1 MQTLRVLTTDDEPGM
16 RSAVVRALKGFRL
29 QMEDIGEE
37 VVFETLTAESGE
49 QCLEELDRQP
59 VDILL
64 LDHKL
69 PGISGLDV
77 LDRLEGGKN
86 SGEMQTVMITAYAS
100 LDTAVSAIKK
110 GAFDFLAKPF
120 TPAELKEKVSKT
132 ATSIMLTRQAR
143 KLAAEKHQVRF
154 EFISVL
160 GHELKAPL
168 AAVEGYLELLREQ
181 PQLAEDEAQRSQI
194 LERCLVRMAQMRK
207 MVFDLLEIT
216 RIESGRR
223 QRFIERIDLAEVTR
237 SCVETALPEA
247 NKREI
252 GIELNC
258 DSGIM
263 FEADRTEIEIL
274 LNNLISNSVK
284 YNVDGG
290 SVTVTITLRGSS
302 ACIAVRDTG
311 IGMSDEERERLFGEF
326 VRIKNEKT
334 KGILGSG
341 LGLSIMKKVASM
353 YDGNI
358 RVESTPGEGS
368 TFTVTLNATRSDSD
382 DVQS

>member
-1 MQTLRVLTTDDEPGM
+1 METLRVLVTDDEPGM

-29 QMEDIGEE
+29 PMDDIGEE
-37 VVFETLTAESGE
+37 VAFETVSAESGE
-49 QCLEELDRQP
+49 QCLEELKAHP

-77 LDRLEGGKN
+77 LDHLDGVQT
-86 SGEMQTVMITAYAS
+86 GEMQTVMITAYAS

-120 TPAELKEKVSKT
+120 TPAELKDKVSKT
-132 ATSIMLTRQAR
+132 ASSIMLARHAR
-143 KLAAEKHQVRF
+143 KLSAEKRQVRF

-160 GHELKAPL
+160 GHELKSPL

-181 PQLAEDEAQRSQI
+181 PEIAENAKQRDPI
-194 LERCLVRMAQMRK
+194 IDRCLIRIEQMRK

-223 QRFIERIDLAEVTR
+223 QRNIEEIDLCEEAR
-237 SCVETALPEA
+237 CGVETAKPEA
-247 NKREI
+247 DKRGIE
-252 GIELNC
+252 IELNAPEKAL
-258 DSGIM
+258 
-263 FEADRTEIEIL
+263 FLADRTEIGIL
-274 LNNLISNSVK
+274 LNNFISNAVK
-284 YNVDGG
+284 YNRDNGR
-290 SVTVTITLRGSS
+290 VTVNISVSGGNAR
-302 ACIAVRDTG
+302 IAVSDTG
-311 IGMSDEERERLFGEF
+311 IGMSEEERERLFGEF

-341 LGLSIMKKVASM
+341 LGLSIVKKVVSM
-353 YDGNI
+353 YDGEIN
-358 RVESTPGEGS
+358 VESVPDEGS
-368 TFTVTLNATRSDSD
+368 TFSVTLHKTSVAQD

>member
-1 MQTLRVLTTDDEPGM
+1 MHTLRVLATDDEPGM

-37 VVFETLTAESGE
+37 VAFETLTAESGE
-49 QCLEELDRQP
+49 QCLEELEKQP
-59 VDILL
+59 IDILL

-77 LDRLEGGKN
+77 LDRLEGDD

-120 TPAELKEKVSKT
+120 TPAELKEKVSKA

-181 PQLAEDEAQRSQI
+181 PKLAENEAQRSQI
-194 LERCLVRMAQMRK
+194 LERCLIRMAQMRK

-223 QRFIERIDLAEVTR
+223 QRFIEQIDLDETVR
-237 SCVETALPEA
+237 CCVETALPEA
-247 NKREI
+247 DKR
-252 GIELNC
+252 GIEIKL
-258 DSGIM
+258 DSAPGTM
-263 FEADRTEIEIL
+263 FDADRTEIEIL

-284 YNVDGG
+284 YNVDNG
-290 SVTVTITLRGSS
+290 SVTITITVRGST
-302 ACIAVRDTG
+302 ATLAVSDTG
-311 IGMSDEERERLFGEF
+311 IGMSEEECERLFGEF

-334 KGILGSG
+334 KDILGSG

-353 YDGNI
+353 YGGAI
-358 RVESTPGEGS
+358 RVESSPGEGS
-368 TFTVTLNATRSDSD
+368 TFTVTLNETRPDSD
-382 DVQS
+382 DVQG

>member
-1 MQTLRVLTTDDEPGM
+1 MHTLRILATDDEPGM
-16 RSAVVRALKGFRL
+16 RSAVVRALKDFRL
-29 QMEDIGEE
+29 QIEDIGEE
-37 VVFETLTAESGE
+37 VVFETITAESGE
-49 QCLEELDRQP
+49 QCLEELEKQP

-77 LDRLEGGKN
+77 LDRLEDQKT
-86 SGEMQTVMITAYAS
+86 GEMQTVMVTAYAS

-120 TPAELKEKVSKT
+120 TPAELKEKVRKT
-132 ATSIMLTRQAR
+132 ATGIMLTRQAR

-181 PQLAEDEAQRSQI
+181 PELAENEVQRSQI
-194 LERCLVRMAQMRK
+194 FERCLVRTAQMRK

-223 QRFIERIDLAEVTR
+223 QRFIEQIDLDEIVR
-237 SCVETALPEA
+237 CCVETALPEA
-247 NKREI
+247 NKR
-252 GIELNC
+252 GIEIKL
-258 DSGIM
+258 DSAAGTM
-263 FEADRTEIEIL
+263 FDADRTEIDIL
-274 LNNLISNSVK
+274 LNNLISNAVK
-284 YNVDGG
+284 YNVDNG
-290 SVTVTITLRGSS
+290 SVTVTITAHGST
-302 ACIAVRDTG
+302 ATLTVRDTG
-311 IGMSDEERERLFGEF
+311 IGMSKEERKRLFGEF

-353 YDGNI
+353 YDGEI
-358 RVESTPGEGS
+358 RVESTPGQGS
-368 TFTVTLNATRSDSD
+368 TFTVTLNATRQDSD
-382 DVQS
+382 DVQG

>member
-1 MQTLRVLTTDDEPGM
+1 MHTLRILATDDEPGM
-16 RSAVVRALKGFRL
+16 RSAVVRALKDFRL
-29 QMEDIGEE
+29 QIEDIGEE
-37 VVFETLTAESGE
+37 VVFETITAESGE
-49 QCLEELDRQP
+49 QCLEELEKQP

-77 LDRLEGGKN
+77 LDRLEDQKT
-86 SGEMQTVMITAYAS
+86 GEMQTVMVTAYAS

-120 TPAELKEKVSKT
+120 TPAELKEKVRKT
-132 ATSIMLTRQAR
+132 ATGIMLPRQAR

-181 PQLAEDEAQRSQI
+181 PELAENEVQRSQI
-194 LERCLVRMAQMRK
+194 FERCLVRTAQMRK

-223 QRFIERIDLAEVTR
+223 QRFIEQIDLDEIVR
-237 SCVETALPEA
+237 CCVETALPEA
-247 NKREI
+247 NKR
-252 GIELNC
+252 GIEIKL
-258 DSGIM
+258 DSAAGTM
-263 FEADRTEIEIL
+263 FDADRTEIDIL
-274 LNNLISNSVK
+274 LNNLISNAVK
-284 YNVDGG
+284 YNVDNG
-290 SVTVTITLRGSS
+290 SVTVTITAHGST
-302 ACIAVRDTG
+302 ATLTVRDTG
-311 IGMSDEERERLFGEF
+311 IGMSKEERKRLFGEF

-353 YDGNI
+353 YDGEI
-358 RVESTPGEGS
+358 RVESTPGQGS
-368 TFTVTLNATRSDSD
+368 TFTVTLNATRQDSD
-382 DVQS
+382 DVQG